1 MDCNLIEMSGE
12 PDHVHL
18 LVDFHPKNSI
28 SAVAG
33 SLKSSTARAMKKDF
47 PEQVKKTYKE
57 GISFWSKSY
66 YVASSGGAPI
76 EKLKDYIKNQNQPT
90 A

>member
-1 MDCNLIEMSGE
+1 MNCYLIELSGE
-12 PDHVHL
+12 PDHIHL

-33 SLKSSTARAMKKDF
+33 SLKSATSRSMKKEF
-47 PEQVKKTYKE
+47 PEQVKRFDKD

-76 EKLKDYIKNQNQPT
+76 EKLKDYIQSQNEPIE
-90 A
+90 